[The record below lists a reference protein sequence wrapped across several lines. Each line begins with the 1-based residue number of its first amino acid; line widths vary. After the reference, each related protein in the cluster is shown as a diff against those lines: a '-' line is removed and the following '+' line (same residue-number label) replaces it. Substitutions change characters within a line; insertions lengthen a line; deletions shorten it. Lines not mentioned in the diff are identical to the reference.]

1 MLKYVCCSSDYV
13 NKHDDQ
19 GYTKLHHAVM
29 TGNFAKCKHLVR
41 LGADLG
47 IRDKT
52 YGGRRYCSDP
62 DIVKFLHEKGA
73 DIHAC
78 DKYGDSC
85 VMLAAKGGQLDLVKY
100 LYDQGAA
107 NIHVLQFFRCV
118 TEI

>member
-1 MLKYVCCSSDYV
+1 MSVAQVITSTIS
-13 NKHDDQ
+13 
-19 GYTKLHHAVM
+19 KLHHAAM

-41 LGADLG
+41 LGADLD

-52 YGGRRYCSDP
+52 YGGRKYCSDP

-85 VMLAAKGGQLDLVKY
+85 VMLAAKGGQLDLASSEVP
-100 LYDQGAA
+100 LRSRRRQHPCPPVFPMRDM
-107 NIHVLQFFRCV
+107 